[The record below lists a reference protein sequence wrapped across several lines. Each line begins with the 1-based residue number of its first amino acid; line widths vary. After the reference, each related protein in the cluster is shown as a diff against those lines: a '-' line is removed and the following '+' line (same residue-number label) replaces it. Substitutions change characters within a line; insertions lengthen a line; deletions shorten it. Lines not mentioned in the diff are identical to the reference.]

1 MTQAHVRF
9 PENVVRPPDDY
20 SDLEESYVL
29 QHEAVSP
36 SPSLSQDVLQHEVVS
51 PEDSPSPSLT
61 QEKEAIPDHYFEV
74 NVIKGKTGAMKGK
87 TRETVSLLIGNHIF
101 RKKNILKDGTIKFSC
116 NGCERKKKTVCAF
129 ACINKNGTSRMAQL

>member
-20 SDLEESYVL
+20 SDLEESYVLQHEPVSPVSSSLTQDVLGKSYVL

-51 PEDSPSPSLT
+51 PEDSPSPSLS
-61 QEKEAIPDHYFEV
+61 QDVLQH
-74 NVIKGKTGAMKGK
+74 
-87 TRETVSLLIGNHIF
+87 
-101 RKKNILKDGTIKFSC
+101 RKNSTFI
-116 NGCERKKKTVCAF
+116 
-129 ACINKNGTSRMAQL
+129 

>member
-1 MTQAHVRF
+1 MTQAHVKF

-61 QEKEAIPDHYFEV
+61 QDVLGESYVSQGNQREDWRHE
-74 NVIKGKTGAMKGK
+74 GKNKREFLFSLEIIFSARK
-87 TRETVSLLIGNHIF
+87 TH
-101 RKKNILKDGTIKFSC
+101 
-116 NGCERKKKTVCAF
+116 
-129 ACINKNGTSRMAQL
+129 